1 MRIRRFVHLQERNEK
16 SVNEEFSISN
26 MISLLLP
33 KWPLILISTILVGVL
48 AFFYSVFLITP
59 VYQAGGTLYIS
70 GDTDQVIQDAN
81 LSDLMLSQELAKT
94 YGQILSSNTF
104 FKEVAAQSNTGYTYD
119 QIQAMTT
126 ITNIEETGI
135 LYITVRNPQPAVAYK
150 LTNMILKLAP
160 AELERVVV
168 RGTATI
174 IDPAEMPESPSSP
187 SIPKNTVVGAFLGFV
202 LAVVFVFLADL
213 FDNTVKTAEELE
225 KTFEIPVLGMI
236 PSIEPREQIRPIPG
250 T

>member
-1 MRIRRFVHLQERNEK
+1 M
-16 SVNEEFSISN
+16 NEEFSFSN
-26 MISLLLP
+26 IIGLLLP
-33 KWPLILISTILVGVL
+33 RWPLILISTILLGTL
-48 AFFYSVFLITP
+48 SFFYSVFLITP
-59 VYQAGGTLYIS
+59 VYEAGGTLYIS
-70 GDTDQVIQDAN
+70 GDTDEIIRDAN

-104 FKEVAAQSNTGYTYD
+104 FKEVAEKSNTGYTYD
-119 QIQAMTT
+119 QIQAMAS

-135 LYITVRNPQPAVAYK
+135 LYITVRNADPSIAYR
-150 LTNMILKLAP
+150 LTNIILELAP

-174 IDPAEMPESPSSP
+174 IDPAEMPTAPSSP
-187 SIPKNTVVGAFLGFV
+187 NIPKNTVIGAFLGFL

-225 KTFEIPVLGMI
+225 RTFDIPVLGMI
-236 PSIEPREQIRPIPG
+236 PSIEPRESSHPIPG
-250 T
+250 I